1 MDAAILTNTAE
12 AANAKPMFV
21 TYSYGSGSA
30 TDVNKVLSADDGVLK
45 TWNPSSGQLAIAYEG
60 SDQPCVL
67 GCLHARWSSLA
78 MVAAVCTDTVHTVAC
93 QRLPCKRRDEERQ
106 PEGLQADG
114 ELMIEDNETDK
125 RRLIVWLSK
134 VTMLLYEVN

>member
-60 SDQPCVL
+60 SDQTLCP
-67 GCLHARWSSLA
+67 
-78 MVAAVCTDTVHTVAC
+78 
-93 QRLPCKRRDEERQ
+93 
-106 PEGLQADG
+106 
-114 ELMIEDNETDK
+114 
-125 RRLIVWLSK
+125 WLSTRSM
-134 VTMLLYEVN
+134 VVSGNGCGRLHRHSTYSCLPASTL